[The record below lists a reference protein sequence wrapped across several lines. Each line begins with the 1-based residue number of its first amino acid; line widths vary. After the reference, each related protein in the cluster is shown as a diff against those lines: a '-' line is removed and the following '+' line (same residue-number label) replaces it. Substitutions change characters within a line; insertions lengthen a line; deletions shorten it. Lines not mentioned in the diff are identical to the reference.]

1 VSEPALVNLSIRE
14 AALMLEQ
21 RKLSPLELTD
31 ACIERSKE
39 LEGRL
44 NAYLTQTFES
54 AREEAKAAGEEI
66 AAGKYRGA
74 LHSIPFAIKDIYET
88 AGVRTTAGSRLRDDY
103 VPGDDAR
110 TVELLKQAGVVM
122 LGKLNLHEW
131 AMGGT
136 NVNEYYPTPR
146 NPWDITRITGGS
158 SGGSAAAIAAGYC
171 YGSLGT
177 DTRGSIRIPAAL
189 CGITGLKP
197 TYGRVSIR
205 GIVPLNWSLDH
216 SGPMARTAEDCA
228 ILLTC
233 IAGFDEMDPTSA
245 DVPVPDYT
253 ASLTAPAAGSNW
265 LNNVRIG
272 VPRNFFFDADVLD
285 AEIVQAVNAAKQTLS
300 ELGSDFVEVDFP
312 EPLEFAASGAF
323 FAEAL
328 AYHEGKFQEHPELY
342 GEAIRNRLTTNASI
356 SGVDYVRNRYQ
367 QLELQA
373 GVRRLFRDVDLF
385 LTPTSVIP
393 APTIKSI
400 DVSTS
405 SPTLLGRNTSP
416 FNVLGIPTISI
427 PCGLTSD
434 GLPIGLQLSGRWWEE
449 GLVLRAAHAFQRV
462 TDWHKSYPAP

>member
-14 AALMLEQ
+14 AALLLEQ

-74 LHSIPFAIKDIYET
+74 LHGIPFAIKDIYET

-110 TVELLKQAGVVM
+110 TVELLKQAGVLM

-216 SGPMARTAEDCA
+216 SGPMARTTEDCA
-228 ILLTC
+228 ILLNC

-253 ASLTAPAAGSNW
+253 ASLAAPAAGSNW
-265 LNNVRIG
+265 LSNVRVG

-285 AEIVQAVNAAKQTLS
+285 EEIAKAVNAAKQTLS
-300 ELGSDFVEVDFP
+300 ELGADLVEIDFP

-328 AYHEGKFQEHPELY
+328 AYHEGRFQEHPDLY
-342 GEAIRNRLTTNASI
+342 GEAIRNRLTANASI
-356 SGVDYVRNRYQ
+356 SGTDYVRNRYQ

-373 GVRRLFRDVDLF
+373 SVRGLFRDVDLF
-385 LTPTSVIP
+385 LTPTSVTP
-393 APTIKSI
+393 APTIDSV

-416 FNVLGIPTISI
+416 FNILGIPTISV

-434 GLPIGLQLSGRWWEE
+434 GLPIGLQLSGRGWEE
-449 GLVLRAAHAFQRV
+449 GLVLRAAHAFQQV
-462 TDWHKSYPAP
+462 TDWHKRLPPL

>member
-14 AALMLEQ
+14 AALLLEQ

-31 ACIERSKE
+31 ACIQRSE
-39 LEGRL
+39 ALDGRL

-54 AREEAKAAGEEI
+54 AREEARAAGEEI
-66 AAGKYRGA
+66 AAGKYKGA
-74 LHSIPFAIKDIYET
+74 LHGIPFAIKDIYET

-103 VPGDDAR
+103 VPAENAR
-110 TVELLKQAGVVM
+110 TVELLKHAGVVM

-146 NPWDITRITGGS
+146 NPWDISRITGGS
-158 SGGSAAAIAAGYC
+158 SGGSGAAVAAGYC

-189 CGITGLKP
+189 CGISGLKP

-228 ILLTC
+228 ILLNC
-233 IAGFDEMDPTSA
+233 IAGFDDLDPTSA
-245 DVPVPDYT
+245 DVPLPDYT
-253 ASLTAPAAGSNW
+253 ASLAAPVSGSKW
-265 LNNVRIG
+265 LSNVRIG
-272 VPRNFFFDADVLD
+272 VPRNFFYDADVLD
-285 AEIVQAVNAAKQTLS
+285 AEIAEAVEVAKHSLS
-300 ELGSDFVEVDFP
+300 GLGAELTEVDFP

-328 AYHEGKFQEHPELY
+328 AYHEGNFQEHSELY

-367 QLELQA
+367 QLELRA
-373 GVRRLFRDVDLF
+373 GVRRLFQDVDLF

-393 APTIKSI
+393 APTIDSI

-416 FNVLGIPTISI
+416 FNVLGIPTISV
-427 PCGLTSD
+427 PCGFTSE

-449 GLVLRAAHAFQRV
+449 GLVLRAAHAYQQV
-462 TDWHKSYPAP
+462 TDWHKRLPPL